1 MRRIHEACYLKNIFY
16 KLKREV
22 MNNVTSLF
30 LFFNYYYLEVNV
42 FFAIF
47 APNKIIHYMDYR
59 TYINNFSYGVTMNG
73 RNDIKIISFN
83 INLSD
88 VSEEYGNV
96 VMRVDSFS
104 KDDEMSSIKE
114 LIIDDL
120 SLYNWIE
127 REDKFPLLLDSIANF
142 YICNQSKI
150 NLEELSDLLHF
161 AVNIFFDWDISC
173 NSFSEYLFLFRKF
186 TLLSIPCTE
195 MQLALYDEIIN
206 YFK

>member
-1 MRRIHEACYLKNIFY
+1 M
-16 KLKREV
+16 
-22 MNNVTSLF
+22 SL
-30 LFFNYYYLEVNV
+30 LFFCFFNFYYLYGKV

-47 APNKIIHYMDYR
+47 ASHKNIHDMALR
-59 TYINNFSYGVTMNG
+59 NYINNFSYGVTMNG
-73 RNDIKIISFN
+73 RNDIKMISCY
-83 INLSD
+83 IELSD

-114 LIIDDL
+114 LFIDDL
-120 SLYNWIE
+120 SLYNWID
-127 REDKFPLLLDSIANF
+127 REDKFPLLLDCIAMF
-142 YICNQSKI
+142 YICNNSKI

-161 AVNIFFDWDISC
+161 AVNIFFNWDISC

-195 MQLALYDEIIN
+195 MQLALYDKMII
-206 YFK
+206 YFKDRGL

>member
-1 MRRIHEACYLKNIFY
+1 
-16 KLKREV
+16 
-22 MNNVTSLF
+22 
-30 LFFNYYYLEVNV
+30 
-42 FFAIF
+42 
-47 APNKIIHYMDYR
+47 MDYR
-59 TYINNFSYGVTMNG
+59 TDINNFSYGVTMNVP
-73 RNDIKIISFN
+73 NDIKVISFN
-83 INLSD
+83 IELSD

-127 REDKFPLLLDSIANF
+127 IEDKFPLLLNCIANF

-161 AVNIFFDWDISC
+161 AVNIFFNWDFSC
-173 NSFSEYLFLFRKF
+173 NTFSEDLFLFRKF

-195 MQLALYDEIIN
+195 MQLALYDEMIN
-206 YFK
+206 YFSDRGL